1 MVLISMMIVTTKR
14 VGDIPTPMF
23 HFLLG
28 RGTASGKSMFY
39 MYLIVEIFFMM
50 FKSYDYDTEGRVD
63 YVTRI
68 DMQGIKSC
76 P

>member
-39 MYLIVEIFFMM
+39 VYLIVD
-50 FKSYDYDTEGRVD
+50 KNVYDVPIY
-63 YVTRI
+63 Y
-68 DMQGIKSC
+68 
-76 P
+76 